1 MKKILS
7 ILLTIILFSVIG
19 CGRDEVAYPLV
30 VDEISDASYFR
41 STDLVEIKRYKVYLK
56 EATMMDTRPYFYTTH
71 LYQVGDTLK

>member
-1 MKKILS
+1 MKKMLF
-7 ILLTIILFSVIG
+7 LLLVITLFSITG
-19 CGRDEVAYPLV
+19 CGRDEVVYPLV